1 MSKEF
6 NLENAEGAET
16 RTKKLNMLE
25 QEVAGL
31 QARDTVDFSTTEQDT
46 GVKWINGKTIYQKTL
61 TFGAVGT
68 GEQTVPHG
76 VTGIGVIL
84 NTEGYESQANAV
96 TSVLPRLS
104 SGTASA
110 DSIFF
115 KRHDATNIYGYVGT
129 SFTAGSAIT
138 GGAVTI
144 KYTKA

>member
-1 MSKEF
+1 MTEF
-6 NLENAEGAET
+6 NFENAEGAET

-25 QEVAGL
+25 EEVDNLQE
-31 QARDTVDFSTTEQDT
+31 RDTVDFTTTEQDT
-46 GVKWINGKTIYQKTL
+46 GVKWIDGKMIYQKTL

-76 VTGIGVIL
+76 ITGIGVIL
-84 NTEGYESQANAV
+84 DTMGYASQANGV

-104 SGTASA
+104 SGTVSA

-115 KRHDATNIYGYVGT
+115 KRHDETNIYGYVGT
-129 SFTAGSAIT
+129 SFVTTAAIT

-144 KYTKA
+144 RYTKA